1 MGVGEAERGVK
12 GGFLFHINIQ
22 VAPVT
27 YHKEN
32 RTLHFNNRAGFLV
45 ETTELVC
52 TCRRV
57 WGAARN
63 GVGRK
68 AVGL

>member
-1 MGVGEAERGVK
+1 MGRGEAKRGVK
-12 GGFLFHINIQ
+12 GGFLFHANLQ
-22 VAPVT
+22 EAAVM
-27 YHKEN
+27 YHKES
-32 RTLHFNNRAGFLV
+32 RTSHFNNRADFLV
-45 ETTELVC
+45 ETTELVS
-52 TCRRV
+52 TCRGV